1 MGDGGKGRTGR
12 AKKREAK
19 AKAAAKLSPAK
30 TAAAPPDPAADE
42 PAAPV
47 GFTARNGA
55 GEAKPGDKPG
65 AKPAKKRAAAVVAG
79 LAAVVAVVAVA
90 GYLTRAAWLPKST
103 DHKPAVIA
111 AKPEAAAKPAA
122 EPASKPAAK
131 PPAAAPASEGAA
143 EDPLVKEREQ
153 LRAELNRLM
162 ARLDGVET
170 SMDTAKKMIRATA
183 PPADKLGGGPSLE
196 QLSERVGELEKR
208 EAALKELAKRVDK
221 MEKTAAEGAGAAAA
235 AGGAQAVVL
244 AVAALNDAIARGEP
258 YDKHLE
264 TLKAIGGGDPNVKAT
279 LALLSKGAVAG
290 IPTLAT
296 LRERFD
302 AMAGGIVHASKMQD
316 DGGWM
321 ARAANRI
328 SSLITWRRVG
338 DGATGDSVDRVVA
351 RAEARLKAGDLAGAV
366 KALDGLAANKNAAAA
381 AEPWLADA
389 KARVTAER
397 AVASLH
403 VHAVSLLTPAKP

>member
-1 MGDGGKGRTGR
+1 MGDSGKGRSGR

-19 AKAAAKLSPAK
+19 AKAAAKPSPAEIM
-30 TAAAPPDPAADE
+30 TGPPDPAADE

-47 GFTARNGA
+47 GFTTRNGA
-55 GEAKPGDKPG
+55 REAKPEN
-65 AKPAKKRAAAVVAG
+65 KPAKKRVAAMAAG
-79 LAAVVAVVAVA
+79 LVAAVAVVAVA
-90 GYLTRAAWLPKST
+90 GYLTRAAWLPKSA
-103 DHKPAVIA
+103 DNKPAVIA
-111 AKPEAAAKPAA
+111 AKPAAK
-122 EPASKPAAK
+122 PASKPAA
-131 PPAAAPASEGAA
+131 PPTAAPVSEGAA
-143 EDPLVKEREQ
+143 ADPLAKEREQ
-153 LRAELNRLM
+153 LRAELNRLI
-162 ARLDGVET
+162 ARLDGVEK

-196 QLSERVGELEKR
+196 RLSERVGELEKR
-208 EAALKELAKRVDK
+208 EAALKELTNRVDK

-235 AGGAQAVVL
+235 GGAQAVVL
-244 AVAALNDAIARGEP
+244 AVAGLNDAIARGEP
-258 YDKHLE
+258 FDKHLE
-264 TLKAIGGGDPNVKAT
+264 TLKAIGGGDPNIKAT
-279 LALLSKGAVAG
+279 LALLSKRAAIG
-290 IPTLAT
+290 IPTLGQ
-296 LRERFD
+296 LRDRFD
-302 AMAGGIVHASKMQD
+302 QLAGPIVRASKARD
-316 DGGWM
+316 DEGWM
-321 ARAANRI
+321 ARAANRV

>member
-1 MGDGGKGRTGR
+1 MGDGGKGRTGK

-19 AKAAAKLSPAK
+19 AKAAAKPLPAA
-30 TAAAPPDPAADE
+30 TAAARPDPAADE
-42 PAAPV
+42 SAAPV
-47 GFTARNGA
+47 GFTARAGA
-55 GEAKPGDKPG
+55 GEAKPGS
-65 AKPAKKRAAAVVAG
+65 KPAKKRAAAVAAG
-79 LAAVVAVVAVA
+79 LAAVAVVAVA
-90 GYLTRAAWLPKST
+90 GYLTRAAWLPKFA

-111 AKPEAAAKPAA
+111 AKPDIAAKPAA
-122 EPASKPAAK
+122 KPASKPAA

-208 EAALKELAKRVDK
+208 EAALKELTNRVDK
-221 MEKTAAEGAGAAAA
+221 MEKTAVESAGVAAAS
-235 AGGAQAVVL
+235 GAQAVVL
-244 AVAALNDAIARGEP
+244 AVAGLNDAIARGEP

-264 TLKAIGGGDPNVKAT
+264 TLKAIGGGDPNVKAA
-279 LALLSKGAVAG
+279 LALLSKGAAAG

-302 AMAGGIVHASKMQD
+302 AMAGGIVHASKVQD

-338 DGATGDSVDRVVA
+338 DGAKGSTVDRIVA

-366 KALDGLAANKNAAAA
+366 KALDGLTSNKNAAAA

-397 AVASLH
+397 AVVSLH